1 MSVINVLDFKTA
13 NLIAAGE
20 VVERPA
26 SVVKELVEN
35 SIDAGAKKITVE
47 IKNGGV
53 SMIRVTDDGCGM
65 YEDDL
70 PRCILRHATSKIST
84 GDDLAAISTL
94 GFRGEALA
102 ATAAVS
108 RMKIT
113 SKRKKD
119 AVAHTVT
126 VNYGVCSTV
135 AETGAPDGTAV
146 TVSELFSN
154 VPARRKFLKA
164 DKTEAAAVCSVC
176 EKLALSALD
185 VSFTLVVDGVRRFAT
200 AGDGDL
206 KNAVYAVL
214 GRQFAQNL
222 IPVEGSNEG
231 VTVGGAVC
239 SPVLARPNRAMELFF
254 INGRYVRS
262 AVISSALEQALT
274 SFISAEKFPAAFIFI
289 TVHPSVVD
297 VNVHP
302 TKAEVKFSSDRPI
315 YDAVYYAVKSCTEK
329 GQRPEYELEKKRPPV
344 SPFVPVTDEYT
355 KTTVEQITAF
365 GLPKTDNMPKFT
377 YRPSETEEI
386 PHAYAVRAPKF
397 GEDIQVKVYES
408 DLYQPRKEPEPE
420 QTEEED
426 KYRYGRPNGEWRY
439 IGEAFDTYLFVEDGD
454 EVLVI
459 DKHAAHERLR
469 FEELKAAMKTHTPTS
484 QLRMIP
490 ITVPVTEEEADAA
503 ENYRAELTDTGF
515 GFERTDEGMD
525 ITQTPSNVDDEEA
538 KALFIGM
545 LSELCEHGAAPAH
558 QKEAMF
564 ERALY
569 QVCCKGAIKGGDKN
583 DEKALTA
590 LIEQL
595 YEHPEVT
602 YCPHGRPV
610 AFKMTKAAMERRFGR
625 T

>member
-20 VVERPA
+20 VVERPS

-35 SIDAGAKKITVE
+35 SIDAGAKKVTVE

-65 YEDDL
+65 SEDDL
-70 PRCILRHATSKIST
+70 PRAVLRHATSKIAT

-113 SKRKKD
+113 SKRKTD
-119 AVAHTVT
+119 ATAHTISVT
-126 VNYGVCSTV
+126 YGVSGKVT
-135 AETGAPDGTAV
+135 ETGAPDGTVV

-164 DKTEAAAVCSVC
+164 DKTEAAAVASVC
-176 EKLALSALD
+176 EKLALSSLD
-185 VSFTLVVDGVRRFAT
+185 VSITLLSDGERKFRT
-200 AGDGDL
+200 EGDGDL
-206 KNAVYAVL
+206 QNAVYAVL
-214 GRQFAQNL
+214 GRQFAQEL
-222 IPVEGSNEG
+222 IYVDGTSEGIS
-231 VTVGGAVC
+231 VKGAVC
-239 SPVLARPNRAMELFF
+239 SPVMSRPNRASELFF
-254 INGRYVRS
+254 VNGRYVRS
-262 AVISSALEQALT
+262 TVISSALEQALV
-274 SFISAEKFPAAFIFI
+274 SFIPAEKFPAAVLFL
-289 TVHPSVVD
+289 TVNPAAVD

-302 TKAEVKFSSDRPI
+302 SKLEIKFSSDRPVF
-315 YDAVYYAVKSCTEK
+315 DAVYYAVKSCTAS
-329 GQRPEYELEKKRPPV
+329 GQRPEYRFTEQKKTV
-344 SPFVPVTDEYT
+344 SAFVPVTDEYT
-355 KTTVEQITAF
+355 KTLVTQLTAF
-365 GLPKTDNMPKFT
+365 DNKTNTFEMKRTEFHS
-377 YRPSETEEI
+377 PSFLQDKKPEN
-386 PHAYAVRAPKF
+386 H
-397 GEDIQVKVYES
+397 VYTS
-408 DLYQPRKEPEPE
+408 PLYQPPTVKEPEIKEEP
-420 QTEEED
+420 EED
-426 KYRYGRPNGEWRY
+426 KYRYGRPNGQWRY
-439 IGEAFDTYLFVEDGD
+439 VGEVFDTYLFVEDGD

-469 FEELKAAMKTHTPTS
+469 FEELKAAMRTHTPTS
-484 QLRMIP
+484 QMRMIP
-490 ITVPVTEEEADAA
+490 ITVAVTEEEADAA
-503 ENYRAELTDTGF
+503 EQYRQELTDTGY
-515 GFERTDEGMD
+515 GFERSEDGID
-525 ITQTPSNVDDEEA
+525 ITQTPANVSDDEA
-538 KALFIGM
+538 KDLFIGM
-545 LSELCEHGAAPAH
+545 LSQLCENGAAPGI
-558 QKEAMF
+558 QKQTLF

-583 DEKALTA
+583 DENALLA
-590 LIEQL
+590 LIAEL

>member
-20 VVERPA
+20 VVERPS

-35 SIDAGAKKITVE
+35 SIDAGAKRVTVE

-65 YEDDL
+65 SEEDL
-70 PRCILRHATSKIST
+70 PRCILRHATSKIAT

-113 SKRKKD
+113 SKRKND
-119 AVAHTVT
+119 AAAHTVS
-126 VNYGVCSTV
+126 VNYGVCGKVT
-135 AETGAPDGTAV
+135 ETGAPDGTAV

-164 DKTEAAAVCSVC
+164 DKTETAYVSGVC
-176 EKLALSALD
+176 EKLALSSLD
-185 VSFTLVVDGVRRFAT
+185 VSVTLITDGVRKFRT
-200 AGDGDL
+200 EGDGDL
-206 KNAVYAVL
+206 RNAVYAVL
-214 GRQFAQNL
+214 GRQFAQEL
-222 IPVEGSNEG
+222 IYVDGTSEGIS
-231 VTVGGAVC
+231 VKGAVC
-239 SPVLARPNRAMELFF
+239 SPVLARPNRASELFF
-254 INGRYVRS
+254 VNGRYVRS
-262 AVISSALEQALT
+262 TVISSALEQALV
-274 SFISAEKFPAAFIFI
+274 SFIPAEKFPAAVLFI
-289 TVHPSVVD
+289 TVNPAAVD

-302 TKAEVKFSSDRPI
+302 SKLEIKFSSDRPVF
-315 YDAVYYAVKSCTEK
+315 DAVYYAVKACTSS
-329 GQRPEYELEKKRPPV
+329 GQRPEYGFPEPKKTV
-344 SPFVPVTDEYT
+344 SSFVPVTDEYT
-355 KTTVEQITAF
+355 RTEIKQLSAFDLHTKNAEIKSTALHSPGF
-365 GLPKTDNMPKFT
+365 
-377 YRPSETEEI
+377 TEEKK
-386 PHAYAVRAPKF
+386 PEGR
-397 GEDIQVKVYES
+397 VYTS
-408 DLYQPRKEPEPE
+408 DLYQAPPEYEPEIKDTEPE
-420 QTEEED
+420 EKEED
-426 KYRYGRPNGEWRY
+426 KYRYGRPNGPWRY

-469 FEELKAAMKTHTPTS
+469 FEELKAAMRTHAPTS
-484 QLRMIP
+484 QMRMIP
-490 ITVPVTEEEADAA
+490 ITVAVTEEEAAAA
-503 ENYRAELTDTGF
+503 ETYRQELTDTGY
-515 GFERTDEGMD
+515 GFERSEDGID
-525 ITQTPSNVDDEEA
+525 VTQTPANLSDTEA
-538 KALFIGM
+538 KDLFMGM
-545 LSELCEHGAAPAH
+545 LSELCENGAAPQL
-558 QKEAMF
+558 QKQAMF

-583 DEKALTA
+583 GEEALVA
-590 LIEQL
+590 LIAQL